1 MFNSIKTRVIC
12 FAISY
17 HQCHCYKGAEESP
30 AVCLSILKHISYL
43 LPVYPT
49 LNNQLL
55 YLHRQVKQRQGTEN
69 KRPRWAQSKATILH
83 IHSSMTRSLC
93 HSTKK
98 DSPSISEVSSKE
110 VTSLSEY
117 DLIIL
122 RADRCY
128 TIVCNV
134 KQGVI
139 FTGSSAYKI
148 HLPK

>member
-1 MFNSIKTRVIC
+1 MLFVLQFHTISVIATQGQKNLPQYVWASWSI
-12 FAISY
+12 
-17 HQCHCYKGAEESP
+17 SP
-30 AVCLSILKHISYL
+30 TYYQYIPHWTTNYCI
-43 LPVYPT
+43 
-49 LNNQLL
+49 

-69 KRPRWAQSKATILH
+69 KRPCWAQSKATILH
-83 IHSSMTRSLC
+83 IHSSVTRSLC
-93 HSTKK
+93 HSTKT

-110 VTSLSEY
+110 ETSLSEY